1 MRSTI
6 EYQGSSI
13 LNQRVNQVHSMEN
26 SSLENELNLFQK
38 HVTDRFNELSF
49 VSNDDLLSLSW
60 VRNLLDSFLCCQ
72 EEFRMILHNHRSKVC
87 KPPLDRLVNEFYERS
102 VKALDVCNAIRD
114 GVEMVR
120 QWEKLLEIVLCGLDH
135 KRIFSEGQFRR
146 AKKALVDLAI
156 DMLDDSSKDS
166 NNVFSFASR
175 NRSFGRNN
183 VNRDHHH
190 HHHRRESS
198 SLSHFRSL
206 SWSVSRN
213 WSATRQ
219 LQAIG
224 NNLCFPKNNDLV
236 ATNGLALAIYTMSS
250 ILLFTMWAL
259 VAAIPCQDRGLH
271 LNFSIP
277 RQLSWAAPVT
287 LLHERIFEESKKR
300 ERKNTCGLLKEI
312 QKIEK
317 CARVMN
323 DMADSLEFPLSEE
336 KEEEVRVKVKDVVN
350 VCEGLKDG
358 LDSLERQVREVFH
371 RIVRGRMEGIEF
383 LG

>member
-1 MRSTI
+1 MRSAT

-13 LNQRVNQVHSMEN
+13 LNQRVNLVHSMEN

-38 HVTDRFNELSF
+38 HVTDRFNELSSS

-60 VRNLLDSFLCCQ
+60 VRNLLDTFLCCQ
-72 EEFRMILHNHRSKVC
+72 EEFRMILHNHRPKVC

-120 QWEKLLEIVLCGLDH
+120 QWEKLLEIVLCALDH
-135 KRIFSEGQFRR
+135 KRIISEGQFRR

-156 DMLDDSSKDS
+156 GMLDDSNKDS

-183 VNRDHHH
+183 VNRDN
-190 HHHRRESS
+190 HHHRRDSS
-198 SLSHFRSL
+198 TLGHFRSL

-287 LLHERIFEESKKR
+287 LLHERISDESKKR

-323 DMADSLEFPLSEE
+323 DMADSLEFPLSED
-336 KEEEVRVKVKDVVN
+336 KEDEVRVKVEDVVN

-358 LDSLERQVREVFH
+358 LDTLERQVREVFH
-371 RIVRGRMEGIEF
+371 KLVRGRMEGIDF

>member
-1 MRSTI
+1 MRSAT
-6 EYQGSSI
+6 EYLGSSTM
-13 LNQRVNQVHSMEN
+13 NQRGNQVQSMEN

-38 HVTDRFNELSF
+38 HVTDRFNELSSS

-60 VRNLLDSFLCCQ
+60 VRNLLDTFLCCQ
-72 EEFRMILHNHRSKVC
+72 EEFRMILHNRRSKVC

-102 VKALDVCNAIRD
+102 VKALDVCNAVRD

-120 QWEKLLEIVLCGLDH
+120 QWEKLLEIVLCALDH
-135 KRIFSEGQFRR
+135 KRIISEGQFRR

-156 DMLDDSSKDS
+156 GMLDDSSKDS
-166 NNVFSFASR
+166 NNGFSFASR

-183 VNRDHHH
+183 VHHLRRD
-190 HHHRRESS
+190 SS
-198 SLSHFRSL
+198 ALGHFRSL

-213 WSATRQ
+213 WSAARQ

-224 NNLCFPKNNDLV
+224 SNLCFPKNNDLV
-236 ATNGLALAIYTMSS
+236 ATNGLALTIYTMSS

-277 RQLSWAAPVT
+277 RQLSWAAPMT
-287 LLHERIFEESKKR
+287 LLHERILEESKKR
-300 ERKNTCGLLKEI
+300 ERKNSCGLLKEI

-336 KEEEVRVKVKDVVN
+336 KEEEVRVKVDDVVN
-350 VCEGLKDG
+350 VCESLKDG
-358 LDSLERQVREVFH
+358 LDPLERQVREVFH
-371 RIVRGRMEGIEF
+371 RIVLGRMEGIDF
-383 LG
+383 LS